1 MKELKINIDP
11 IQFRSFD
18 FNISGIKEDDWN
30 YVIENINNDFSEEV
44 KSGVYE
50 MTMERIVDLLQ
61 ERYNNEKEQELKSD
75 QKSE

>member
-61 ERYNNEKEQELKSD
+61 ERNNNEKRKN
-75 QKSE
+75 